1 MEHTKLKNSKI
12 VVLSDFDG
20 TITTKNVLN
29 SLYGEFA
36 APSYKETLERWNR
49 GEISTMEEIETVFST
64 ISASRAEMESF
75 IDTFELDPGFPS
87 LLKYCLETGIEFV
100 IVSDGLIWYIEYILR
115 QYDIEEVDVYA
126 CEIQFE
132 EGGYR
137 FSYPWF
143 DPSTPLRSVSKST
156 IVRDYQSW
164 GYKVIFIGDGVS
176 DFEAVQVANIVYAR
190 DVLLDYTNDH
200 GIQAQEF
207 SNMGDIIGGLKKL
220 V

>member
-1 MEHTKLKNSKI
+1 LKNSKI
-12 VVLSDFDG
+12 AVLSDFDG
-20 TITTKNVLN
+20 TITTNNVLN
-29 SLYGEFA
+29 SLYGKFA
-36 APSYKETLERWNR
+36 APSYREILERWNR
-49 GEISTMEEIETVFST
+49 GEISTMEEIETVFAT

-75 IDTFELDPGFPS
+75 LDTVTLDPGFPS
-87 LLKYCLETGIEFV
+87 LLKYCREAGIKFV
-100 IVSDGLIWYIEYILR
+100 IVSDGLVWYIEYILR
-115 QYDIEEVDVYA
+115 HHEIQEVSVYA

-176 DFEAVQVANIVYAR
+176 DFEAVQVADIVYAR
-190 DVLLDYTNDH
+190 DVLLDYTEDN
-200 GIQAQEF
+200 GIQAREF
-207 SNMGDIIGGLKKL
+207 SDMGDIIGDLKEL
-220 V
+220 A

>member
-1 MEHTKLKNSKI
+1 LKKSKI
-12 VVLSDFDG
+12 AVLSDFDG
-20 TITTKNVLN
+20 TITTSNVLN

-75 IDTFELDPGFPS
+75 LDTVVLDQGFPS
-87 LLKYCLETGIEFV
+87 LLKYCRGVGIKFV
-100 IVSDGLIWYIEYILR
+100 IVSDGLRWYIEYIMR
-115 QYDIEEVDVYA
+115 HNEIQEVSVYA
-126 CEIQFE
+126 CEIHFE
-132 EGGYR
+132 RGGYR

-164 GYKVIFIGDGVS
+164 GYKVVFIGDGVS
-176 DFEAVQVANIVYAR
+176 DFEAVQVADIVYAR
-190 DVLLDYTNDH
+190 DVLLDYTKDN
-200 GIQAQEF
+200 GIKAREF
-207 SNMGDIIGGLKKL
+207 SDLGDIIRDLKKL